1 MDWTVFFVFLLA
13 CGAAASTGVLFPPG
27 DWYRKLEK
35 PRWTP
40 PNRAFPIVWTAL
52 YLAMAIAAARI
63 STLSGTEPS
72 AGLGLALWAAQIALN
87 TLWTPVFFR
96 LRRMK
101 AGLAII
107 SMLWLAVAAMTVVF
121 WGLDPLAGLLVLP
134 YLLWVTVAAALNA
147 TILSLNKGRA

>member
-27 DWYRKLEK
+27 DWYRDLEK

-63 STLSGTEPS
+63 ATLSGTEPS
-72 AGLGLALWAAQIALN
+72 VGLGLALWAAQIALN
-87 TLWTPVFFR
+87 TLWTPVFFG

-121 WGLDPLAGLLVLP
+121 WGLDPSAGLLVLP

-147 TILSLNKGRA
+147 TILNLNKGRA